1 MKKFFLFL
9 LTAQSLILTG
19 FSQDMTD
26 LVNKVRAKL
35 DQVHD
40 YVAEGSLK
48 TDVSFIKAPM
58 GRVKAYFKKPDK
70 FRLKKEGGISI
81 LPKGGVSINL
91 SSIIATNNFDAI
103 DGGESTVDGIKTKV
117 AKLLPTDENSEIIL
131 STLYIDESN
140 ELVRKAVTTT
150 KENGTYEITMTY
162 GKYSSVGLPD
172 KVIFSFNTKNYK
184 LPKGVTLEFDEGEKP
199 SDFDKLKNRKGKVE
213 IKYSSYIINKGVD
226 DSVFNNEKIN

>member
-1 MKKFFLFL
+1 MKKFFLL
-9 LTAQSLILTG
+9 LFTAQSLMLTA
-19 FSQDMTD
+19 FSQDITD

-35 DQVHD
+35 DQVND

-58 GRVKAYFKKPDK
+58 GRVKVYFKKPDK
-70 FRLKKEGGISI
+70 FRLKKERGISI

-91 SSIIATNNFDAI
+91 SSIVTTNNFVAI
-103 DGGESTVDGIKTKV
+103 AAGESTVDGIKTKV
-117 AKLLPTDENSEIIL
+117 AKLLPADENSEIVL

-162 GKYSSVGLPD
+162 GKYSSFGLPD
-172 KVIFSFNTKNYK
+172 KVIFSFNTKDYK
-184 LPKGVTLEFDEGEKP
+184 LPKGVTLEFDEDEKS
-199 SDFDKLKNRKGKVE
+199 SDLDRWKNRKGKVE
-213 IKYSSYIINKGVD
+213 IKYSSYIINKGID
-226 DSVFNNEKIN
+226 ESVFK